1 MDYRIKTLPGS
12 QVEVTFDLNQ
22 NDLATFYSKARE
34 KLTANLKISGFRR
47 GKVPPLIAKEHLDQ
61 TQVKQEAEGEVFAQT
76 IKRVLAENNLEIISE
91 DDFRIIKNDNKGLT
105 FRATFT
111 IMPEIKLGDYIG
123 LNVERRK
130 VLVDKQEVD
139 QELGDLAKAKT
150 IIKPIE
156 TPAQRGNLVEIDYLI
171 SLDGEVIKNG
181 KSENHPL
188 LLGENKFVP
197 GFEEQITGMK
207 PGEKK
212 KFKVLMP
219 TDYHNKEISG
229 KEIDVELT
237 MKTVGTVIRPKI
249 DDEFARSAGSFR
261 GIEELRDKI
270 EESLRLKKEAEEKE
284 RVRLV
289 ILEKISSG
297 SKMVIP
303 TRLVEERLN
312 QMLLEFDQQLHQ
324 KGMELGLYLAHLKKS
339 QDDLKKDWQAQ
350 AERQVRFGLIIRKI
364 SELEKLKVSSE
375 EVDEE
380 FEKMSQHLVSQGQI
394 ENLKNINPAELRGRM
409 ANIISNERVLDFLEA
424 HN

>member
-1 MDYRIKTLPGS
+1 
-12 QVEVTFDLNQ
+12 
-22 NDLATFYSKARE
+22 
-34 KLTANLKISGFRR
+34 
-47 GKVPPLIAKEHLDQ
+47 
-61 TQVKQEAEGEVFAQT
+61 
-76 IKRVLAENNLEIISE
+76 
-91 DDFRIIKNDNKGLT
+91 
-105 FRATFT
+105 
-111 IMPEIKLGDYIG
+111 
-123 LNVERRK
+123 
-130 VLVDKQEVD
+130 
-139 QELGDLAKAKT
+139 
-150 IIKPIE
+150 
-156 TPAQRGNLVEIDYLI
+156 
-171 SLDGEVIKNG
+171 
-181 KSENHPL
+181 
-188 LLGENKFVP
+188 
-197 GFEEQITGMK
+197 
-207 PGEKK
+207 
-212 KFKVLMP
+212 
-219 TDYHNKEISG
+219 
-229 KEIDVELT
+229 
-237 MKTVGTVIRPKI
+237 
-249 DDEFARSAGSFR
+249 
-261 GIEELRDKI
+261 
-270 EESLRLKKEAEEKE
+270 
-284 RVRLV
+284 LV

>member
-237 MKTVGTVIRPKI
+237 LKTVGTVIRPKI

>member
-1 MDYRIKTLPGS
+1 M
-12 QVEVTFDLNQ
+12 TFDLNQ

-237 MKTVGTVIRPKI
+237 LKTVGTVIRPKI